1 MNLNAFTLTTT
12 ALLAMVALSGCTGTG
27 GDAAIYGSATGGTLQ
42 ANTIIQAGSSTVK
55 PLAELWAE
63 DFGGARGVQVK
74 VSGGGSGAGASG
86 LCNKELD
93 LGDMSRYIKD
103 SEVEACRAKG
113 VEPILWTIA
122 FDGLS
127 VVVSTK
133 NSFAI
138 DLSVAELEHIFRSED
153 PATRWSDVKPTYP
166 NQPIRLCYPDS
177 DSGTYEYFNEE
188 ILGKGESPRTGAGVQ
203 QSPDDN
209 VLVTCL
215 KSDEY
220 AIGYFGYAYYVE
232 NQDKVKLV
240 AVDGV
245 KPTPE
250 TVASG
255 DYTPLSRAIYI
266 GTNGIPTGLLKDY
279 FHYVYHPDGGQSL
292 VSEVGYVALDAG
304 TRAQM
309 LSIMEG

>member
-1 MNLNAFTLTTT
+1 MNRNAFTLTTT
-12 ALLAMVALSGCTGTG
+12 VLLGMVALAGCTSTG
-27 GDAAIYGSATGGTLQ
+27 GDEAIYGSATGGTLQ
-42 ANTIIQAGSSTVK
+42 ANTIVQAGSSTVK

-63 DFGGARGVQVK
+63 DFGAARGIQIK

-93 LGDMSRYIKD
+93 LGAMSRYIKD

-133 NSFAI
+133 NTFAD
-138 DLSVAELEHIFRSED
+138 DLSVAELEHMFRSDD
-153 PATRWSDVKPTYP
+153 PATRWSDVKAGYP
-166 NQPIRLCYPDS
+166 AQPIRLCYPDE

-188 ILGKGESPRTGAGVQ
+188 ILGKGEEPRSGAGVQ

-215 KSDEY
+215 KDDPY

-240 AVDGV
+240 AVEGV
-245 KPTPE
+245 KPTPD
-250 TVASG
+250 TVANG
-255 DYTPLSRAIYI
+255 QYTPLSRAIYI
-266 GTNGIPTGLLKDY
+266 GTNGIPTGILADY
-279 FHYVYHPDGGQSL
+279 FRYVYHPDGGQAL
-292 VSEVGYVALDAG
+292 IPEVGYVPLDATTRASMLAALD
-304 TRAQM
+304 
-309 LSIMEG
+309 S